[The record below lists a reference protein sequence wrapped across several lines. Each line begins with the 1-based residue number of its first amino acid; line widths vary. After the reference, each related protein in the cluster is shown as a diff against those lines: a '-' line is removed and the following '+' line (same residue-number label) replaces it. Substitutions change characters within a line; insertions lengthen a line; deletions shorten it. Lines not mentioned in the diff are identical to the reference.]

1 MEVDKKTEA
10 RYNYQEGF
18 REGVFSER
26 HRLLAYLTEK
36 SIIRLDAFGFW
47 VKETMGDEV
56 TELPDLD
63 RDQLPERGDG
73 KIFIHPSV
81 IGAMMVRNH
90 RAYSDEIERRLIVL
104 RDLTPANSPSSLEL
118 TRWIVELEKKK
129 ESRDE

>member
-18 REGVFSER
+18 SEGVFAER
-26 HRLLAYLTEK
+26 QRMLAYLTEK
-36 SIIRLDAFGFW
+36 NIIRLDAFNVW
-47 VKETMGDEV
+47 VRETMGDEV
-56 TELPDLD
+56 TDLPELD
-63 RDQLPERGDG
+63 RVQLPKREDG

-90 RAYSDEIERRLIVL
+90 RAYSDEIERRLIAL

-129 ESRDE
+129 EKND